1 MEKSPN
7 MQNRSAA
14 SCQDLSTNS
23 WKQRVR
29 CCHLE
34 QRLEAQG
41 SKGTDD
47 GGQGGLGAET
57 GVPELKGED
66 QEGLGVEEVPSA
78 LKKPG
83 NGIVLETVILFHQ
96 ENHRAKM

>member
-29 CCHLE
+29 HCHYSRDWRPRAQRGQMMGVRGDWG
-34 QRLEAQG
+34 QRLEAQS
-41 SKGTDD
+41 SKGRTRR
-47 GGQGGLGAET
+47 
-57 GVPELKGED
+57 GV
-66 QEGLGVEEVPSA
+66 GVEEVPSA
-78 LKKPG
+78 LK
-83 NGIVLETVILFHQ
+83 
-96 ENHRAKM
+96 